1 MKHKIPA
8 MLFCPVFSLLLA
20 AFSHPAIL
28 NAEIIQLKN
37 GNAIETKIL
46 KENEEFVVVE
56 APGGKV
62 KIPKSDIQTIWRGPK
77 EQLVEVRGKEV
88 YFAKGVELYKEGKFK
103 ESAASFERSLGP
115 NAMGAIIY
123 ANLGS
128 AYASAGMD
136 PKAEE
141 KAQRAREKAERKA
154 RFAQIK
160 QLVEQNQVAR
170 VESDDFYNFV
180 DGGKIK
186 RVPVNPEL
194 RQRLISGELA
204 IVRNEGRYAFVPAAT
219 AADIRARVE
228 RAVIHHNV
236 ASAAPDSDDP
246 YKDFVVPDDL
256 VW

>member
-1 MKHKIPA
+1 MRCRSSASKANNSSRPRATKSVRPA
-8 MLFCPVFSLLLA
+8 
-20 AFSHPAIL
+20 PARSTWPRSARTPKKL
-28 NAEIIQLKN
+28 NRRKQ
-37 GNAIETKIL
+37 
-46 KENEEFVVVE
+46 
-56 APGGKV
+56 
-62 KIPKSDIQTIWRGPK
+62 
-77 EQLVEVRGKEV
+77 
-88 YFAKGVELYKEGKFK
+88 
-103 ESAASFERSLGP
+103 
-115 NAMGAIIY
+115 
-123 ANLGS
+123 
-128 AYASAGMD
+128 
-136 PKAEE
+136 
-141 KAQRAREKAERKA
+141 EKAERKA

-228 RAVIHHNV
+228 RAVSHHNV

-246 YKDFVVPDDL
+246 YNDFVVPDDL